1 MRRSV
6 IRRFRKRRARTRR
19 LRSRKVTFQ
28 QALCQFLTP
37 AVYKQGH
44 QAWLTHTRQAQKP
57 EPSRSAW
64 SLKAILWTLLLMVW
78 SKGDSEPERF
88 LKARNFFVAEH
99 QHEKRPG
106 ETWEGFRQAL
116 RRVPMPVFRAL
127 AAGLRQEVGQQWV
140 ESLRIGGWLP
150 IGCDGSRL
158 ECPRAAA
165 LEARLGQA
173 GKDAS
178 APMVYVT
185 ALVLLPMG
193 LLWAWRLD
201 KGTGNELQHLRQM
214 LPTLPKKSLL
224 VADAFYLGYDLY
236 RSILNTDAA
245 FLMRMSSRATLYSES
260 NIPLE
265 RFREGWIHYWPKEV
279 QEKKGPPLR
288 LRLLRVRG
296 KKCDVWLLT
305 NLDKHALPRRQAK
318 KIYRWR
324 WRNEGL
330 FRTFKGTLDKT
341 KLRHRTPA
349 LIFREAEG
357 SLLALQL
364 LMAMTATM
372 QEQEKTTA
380 SPRRF
385 VLRIRGAML
394 RGLATLGP
402 RQWQRYEEALEEI
415 HDESPGRTSKKTRRE
430 WPRRKPH
437 QPPKPPKLKR
447 LSQHQKD
454 RLHKI
459 LRLNKT

>member
-1 MRRSV
+1 
-6 IRRFRKRRARTRR
+6 
-19 LRSRKVTFQ
+19 
-28 QALCQFLTP
+28 
-37 AVYKQGH
+37 
-44 QAWLTHTRQAQKP
+44 
-57 EPSRSAW
+57 
-64 SLKAILWTLLLMVW
+64 
-78 SKGDSEPERF
+78 
-88 LKARNFFVAEH
+88 VAEH

-116 RRVPMPVFRAL
+116 RRMPIPVFRAL
-127 AAGLRQEVGQQWV
+127 AAGLRQEIGQQWI

-158 ECPRAAA
+158 ECPRAEV

-173 GKDAS
+173 GKDGS

-185 ALVLLPMG
+185 ALALLPLG

-201 KGTGNELQHLRQM
+201 KGTGNELQHLQQM

-236 RSILNTDAA
+236 RSILHPDADAA

-260 NIPLE
+260 NVPLD

-279 QEKKGPPLR
+279 QEKNGLPLR
-288 LRLLRVRG
+288 LRLLRVGG

-305 NLDKHALPRRQAK
+305 NLDKQALPRRQAK

-330 FRTFKGTLDKT
+330 FRIFKGTLDKT

-349 LIFREAEG
+349 LVFREAEG
-357 SLLALQL
+357 ALIALQL

-372 QEQEKTTA
+372 QEKEKTTA

-385 VLRIRGAML
+385 VLRIRGAMDG
-394 RGLATLGP
+394 GLATLGP
-402 RQWQRYEEALEEI
+402 RQRQRYEEALEEI
-415 HDESPGRTSKKTRRE
+415 HDESPNRTSKKTRRE

-459 LRLNKT
+459 LKRNKT